1 MKTHSFARR
10 PGFTLIETV
19 IAIGVLAVLLTG
31 FMYVFA
37 PAADGIKRAIGI
49 QEADRLSSTLEQEL
63 ATLRSGDAEK
73 TAFQKAFDRIKSSNT
88 AGKALMIYQYRG
100 DPSRLRPDGTP
111 TPVPDSAGKIP
122 GQDYVLQ
129 TMMRQKDDV
138 LFAGQS
144 GDLTAVEGS
153 VYFVKCTQLVFKGG
167 QLQTGTAGAIK
178 DPVTDAAAASAD
190 EYPAAVIAFAADF
203 YTVRNKAPAYFTSG
217 FDASFTKVKTPLF
230 SRNLAVRR

>member
-1 MKTHSFARR
+1 MKTHSFFRR

-37 PAADGIKRAIGI
+37 PAAEGIKRAIGL

-73 TAFQKAFDRIKSSNT
+73 TAFEKAFDRIKYSNT

-100 DPSRLRPDGTP
+100 NPSSLRADGTP
-111 TPVPDSAGKIP
+111 TPVPDSTGKIP

-129 TMMRQKDDV
+129 TMMRQKSDP
-138 LFAGQS
+138 LFLGQS
-144 GDLTAVEGS
+144 GDLEAVEGS

-167 QLQTGTAGAIK
+167 QLEAGTKGEIE
-178 DPVTDAAAASAD
+178 DPVNGGKKSYDD
-190 EYPAAVIAFAADF
+190 YPAAVIAFSADF
-203 YTVRNKAPAYFTSG
+203 YTVRNKAPAYFSSG
-217 FDASFTKVKTPLF
+217 FDASFDKVKTPLF